1 VTREQAA
8 ETRTSG
14 VITTTGAPF
23 EAPAI
28 QVFRI
33 RAGKILLLRDYF
45 SPGVMPAAPSASAGE
60 RNF

>member
-1 VTREQAA
+1 MTREPAA
-8 ETRTSG
+8 EESPVVEFVR
-14 VITTTGAPF
+14 
-23 EAPAI
+23 PAE
-28 QVFRI
+28 VFRI